1 MDTIDPTEIVTVELD
16 CEGWTEPYARDITR
30 RQLGELLLQLDDMA
44 EAADLEAEAEQS
56 AEAEATA
63 AHWPTPERAYANAPS
78 IDSESAWINRAADT
92 AGWEEEL
99 DREWH
104 LRHAALRDR
113 IALHAAP
120 GAQAISATDEAEATA
135 VYLLDSD
142 QVPRGINARAY
153 VRQQYARW
161 ASSK

>member
-44 EAADLEAEAEQS
+44 YAADMEAEQATETAPS
-56 AEAEATA
+56 ASK
-63 AHWPTPERAYANAPS
+63 WPTPEQAYANAPS
-78 IDSESAWINRAADT
+78 IDSESQWINQAAAV
-92 AGWEEEL
+92 AGWEEDL

-113 IALHAAP
+113 IALAAEP
-120 GAQAISATDEAEATA
+120 GEQTSTATDEADATA
-135 VYLLDSD
+135 VYLLDTD
-142 QVPRGINARAY
+142 GVPRGINARAY

-161 ASSK
+161 AKNQ